1 MEYDVIV
8 VGGGAAGLMAA
19 VVAAGRG
26 KRVLLLEK
34 MDQCGRK
41 LRITGKGRCNLT
53 NTNPLRDTLPHIGSS
68 TAGTTKKPGQTG
80 GVWLRNAYGRF
91 FNQELMDFFESRGVE
106 LTVERG
112 NRVYPASGKALDI
125 FLALIGE
132 LEQNPNVTIRKNA
145 TVKSVGTRRAMSEA
159 NYSTTADAARHVPTE
174 VTCVILQGGERIPCR
189 HIILATGGLSY
200 PTTGST
206 GAGHRM
212 ASELGHTVIETVPS
226 LVALRCEEQIPEE
239 LVGFQLKNVQLSL
252 FSSSPKLGEGDRR
265 EAVVEECV
273 FRSGIGEMT
282 FTEDGLGGPIVLSA
296 SRIAS
301 RPLHGGQPL
310 TARLDLKPGLTHEQ
324 LDRRLQADLNAN
336 GTRIFNDALRLWLPA
351 ELIPLALKQ
360 LHIEYYKRLHQITG
374 EERRRLRDW
383 LKGAT
388 FTLTGTRDWNEA
400 IVTQGG
406 VSLSEVNPKTMESRL
421 VSGLYII
428 GELLD
433 LDADTGGYNLQIAFS
448 TAHAAAEAL

>member
-1 MEYDVIV
+1 MDYDVIV

-19 VVAAGRG
+19 CTAAERG

-34 MDQCGRK
+34 MDQAGRK

-91 FNQELMDFFESRGVE
+91 FAPELMEWFERRGVE

-125 FLALIGE
+125 FLALINE
-132 LEQNPNVTIRKNA
+132 LEGNPNVTIRKNV
-145 TVKSVGTRRAMSEA
+145 TVKSVETFEGQA
-159 NYSTTADAARHVPTE
+159 TA
-174 VTCVILQGGERIPCR
+174 VILERGERIACR

-206 GAGHRM
+206 GAGYRICR
-212 ASELGHTVIETVPS
+212 ELGHTIVEPVPS
-226 LVALRCEEQIPEE
+226 LVALKCQEKIPEE
-239 LVGFQLKNVQLSL
+239 LVGFQLKNVQLTVCGKA
-252 FSSSPKLGEGDRR
+252 F
-265 EAVVEECV
+265 
-273 FRSGIGEMT
+273 FGEMT
-282 FTEDGLGGPIVLSA
+282 FANDGLAGPIVLSA
-296 SRIAS
+296 SRMAS
-301 RPLHGGQPL
+301 RALHSGETL
-310 TARLDLKPGLTHEQ
+310 TASLDLKPALTPEQ
-324 LDRRLQADLNAN
+324 LDRRLLSDIDAN

-351 ELIPLALKQ
+351 ELIPLALPQ

-383 LKGAT
+383 LKGVR
-388 FTLTGTRDWNEA
+388 FTITGTHDWNEA
-400 IVTQGG
+400 MVTQGG
-406 VSLSEVNPKTMESRL
+406 VSLAEVNPKTMESRL
-421 VSGLYII
+421 VSGLYIV

-448 TAHAAAEAL
+448 TGHAAAEAV